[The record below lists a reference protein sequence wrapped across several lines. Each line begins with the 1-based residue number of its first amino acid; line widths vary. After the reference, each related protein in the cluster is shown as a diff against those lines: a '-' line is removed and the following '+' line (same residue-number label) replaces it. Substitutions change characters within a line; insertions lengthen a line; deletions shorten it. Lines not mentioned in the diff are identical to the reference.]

1 MTKKNEE
8 NENGNDNEDENVEQ
22 DVCESCEHHECSWY
36 HEANLFLCTLCGP
49 WVEYS
54 LRRTEHIPYGVLAV
68 SQRASEVLQEI
79 RNVILDNAS
88 IRGLNGLGNWGSAN
102 CCAVPRRE
110 EGWVEF
116 LEWILGSH
124 ADLEPVKD
132 AIELRESTKGTG
144 ESVTAIRNQLTKQ
157 SQIGDDL
164 IHEDGWGTWVNGVLF
179 GPGAHDMHCH
189 DLTILPQLL
198 FDRLHGLDHRPVE
211 EMAYAYQKGPWQT
224 QIRETTSAVMPTTPA
239 LRELLTRVAVGELG
253 QLAANRFLA
262 ATLLWAVHV
271 EREFLT
277 CPREAW
283 ILSFQLV
290 RHIAEESGGK
300 VRFEEDGIYVDAKS
314 KNLYRIAPGGRGGDG
329 FEVHQYSRLGNDRT
343 TPICIHTKRE
353 PHELELAMG
362 DVVASLVMALLDDIE
377 SAKHIHTLRA
387 HLSNEH
393 TRDAPDWNRED
404 RGFRLRRRAM
414 RHERRDE
421 RRANFVDWDLWRNG
435 GEEEE

>member
-1 MTKKNEE
+1 MTENNDE
-8 NENGNDNEDENVEQ
+8 NENENVEQ
-22 DVCESCEHHECSWY
+22 DVCESCEHPECSWY
-36 HEANLFLCTLCGP
+36 HEANLFLCTLCAP

-68 SQRASEVLQEI
+68 SQRASDVLQEI
-79 RNVILDNAS
+79 RNVITDNAS
-88 IRGLNGLGNWGSAN
+88 IRGRHGLGNWGSTH
-102 CCAVPRRE
+102 CCAAPRRE

-132 AIELRESTKGTG
+132 AMELRESTKGTA

-157 SQIGDDL
+157 SRIGDDL

-179 GPGAHDMHCH
+179 GPEAHDMHCH

-198 FDRLHGLDHRPVE
+198 FDRLHGLDHRSVE

-224 QIRETTSAVMPTTPA
+224 QIRDATRAVMPTTPA
-239 LRELLTRVAVGELG
+239 LRELLTRVASGEMG
-253 QLAANRFLA
+253 QLAADRFLA
-262 ATLLWAVHV
+262 AMLLWAVHV

-283 ILSFQLV
+283 RLSFQLV
-290 RHIAEESGGK
+290 RQIAEESGGK

-329 FEVHQYSRLGNDRT
+329 FEVHQYARLGNDRT
-343 TPICIHTKRE
+343 PPICIHTTRE

-387 HLSNEH
+387 HIPNEQIP
-393 TRDAPDWNRED
+393 DDSDWNRD
-404 RGFRLRRRAM
+404 GRRLRAIRRRAF
-414 RHERRDE
+414 RDE
-421 RRANFVDWDLWRNG
+421 RRANFAGFVWPFDEM
-435 GEEEE
+435 EEEE

>member
-1 MTKKNEE
+1 MTKN
-8 NENGNDNEDENVEQ
+8 NDDNDNDNEDENVEQ
-22 DVCESCEHHECSWY
+22 DVCESCEYPECSWY

-68 SQRASEVLQEI
+68 SQRSPDVLQEI
-79 RNVILDNAS
+79 RNVIIDNAS
-88 IRGLNGLGNWGSAN
+88 TRRPDGNWSAASH
-102 CCAVPRRE
+102 CAKPSRE

-116 LEWILGSH
+116 LEWILGPH
-124 ADLEPVKD
+124 ADLGPVKD

-164 IHEDGWGTWVNGVLF
+164 IQEDGWGTWVNGVLF

-239 LRELLTRVAVGELG
+239 LRELLTRVAAGELG

-271 EREFLT
+271 EREFMT

-283 ILSFQLV
+283 RLSFQLV
-290 RHIAEESGGK
+290 RQIAAESGGK

-329 FEVHQYSRLGNDRT
+329 FEVHQYARLGNDRT
-343 TPICIHTKRE
+343 PPICIHTTRE

-377 SAKHIHTLRA
+377 SAKHIRTLRA
-387 HLSNEH
+387 HLPNEN
-393 TRDAPDWNRED
+393 TRYAPDWDRED
-404 RGFRLRRRAM
+404 RRLRAIRRRAM
-414 RHERRDE
+414 RDERRDG
-421 RRANFVDWDLWRNG
+421 RRANFVGYEWWLRG
-435 GEEEE
+435 AEEEE